1 MGFYFS
7 QAYFPLPALLSG
19 FQNYEQHFKKLK
31 TKKMI
36 KTLFQRVKTL
46 KSGSGKWEMESLVAR
61 TDPALPAL
69 PTHPH
74 RGGSRKARGPFAS
87 EAPPRIQSWFQSC
100 SISLQDRPAAACSS
114 PGQNAEKRASAPK
127 GPGTQTGLTD
137 SSRKENYKHLDFYV
151 FFFLRKIFRAD
162 TSKLVCSAI
171 Q

>member
-74 RGGSRKARGPFAS
+74 RGGVQEGTRPIRLRG
-87 EAPPRIQSWFQSC
+87 
-100 SISLQDRPAAACSS
+100 SS
-114 PGQNAEKRASAPK
+114 QNPV
-127 GPGTQTGLTD
+127 L
-137 SSRKENYKHLDFYV
+137 V
-151 FFFLRKIFRAD
+151 
-162 TSKLVCSAI
+162 SKLLHLPAGPACGRLLFPWTKRREARLCS
-171 Q
+171 